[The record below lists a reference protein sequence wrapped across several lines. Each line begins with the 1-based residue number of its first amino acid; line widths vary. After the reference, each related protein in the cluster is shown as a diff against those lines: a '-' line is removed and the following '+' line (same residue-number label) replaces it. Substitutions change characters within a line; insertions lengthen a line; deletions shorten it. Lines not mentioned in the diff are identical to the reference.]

1 MRILSYYKPKVQNA
15 HPPSAEHM
23 AEMNKFM
30 QEMTAKG
37 HYISGGGFLPPS
49 ATYSVSLS
57 NGEYT
62 VRENAG
68 SAASEGFGGFGLIQA
83 NSQEEMMDV
92 IKQFLKV
99 AGDGECLVRPL
110 MDGPPPPQ
118 K

>member
-1 MRILSYYKPKVQNA
+1 MRILSYYKPKVDTG
-15 HPPSAEHM
+15 HPPDAAHM
-23 AEMNKFM
+23 AEMNAFM

-37 HYISGGGFLPPS
+37 HYISGGGFMPPD

-62 VRENAG
+62 VREHAG
-68 SAASEGFGGFGLIQA
+68 SGESAGFGGFGLIQA
-83 NSQEEMMDV
+83 NSQAEMMEV
-92 IKQFLKV
+92 IKRFLQV

-110 MDGPPPPQ
+110 MDGPPPQ

>member
-1 MRILSYYKPKVQNA
+1 MRILSYYKPKA
-15 HPPSAEHM
+15 PPEGPPSAEHM
-23 AEMNKFM
+23 AEMNAFM
-30 QEMTAKG
+30 REMTAKG
-37 HYISGGGFLPPS
+37 HYIAGGGFLPPS

-68 SAASEGFGGFGLIQA
+68 SGESGGFGGFGLIQA
-83 NSQEEMMDV
+83 NSPQEMMDV
-92 IKQFLKV
+92 VKQFLKV

-110 MDGPPPPQ
+110 MDGPPPP

>member
-1 MRILSYYKPKVQNA
+1 MRILSYYKSARPMSG
-15 HPPSAEHM
+15 PPNAEHM
-23 AEMNKFM
+23 AEMNRFM

-57 NGEYT
+57 DGEYT

-68 SAASEGFGGFGLIQA
+68 SGESDSFGGFGLIQA
-83 NSQEEMMDV
+83 NSPEEMMDV

-110 MDGPPPPQ
+110 MDGPPPQ

>member
-1 MRILSYYKPKVQNA
+1 MRILSYYKPKVQTNG
-15 HPPSAEHM
+15 PPGAEGM

-30 QEMTAKG
+30 EEMTAKG
-37 HYISGGGFLPPS
+37 HFIAGGGFLPPS
-49 ATYSVSLS
+49 ATYAVSLS

-62 VRENAG
+62 VREHAG
-68 SAASEGFGGFGLIQA
+68 SGESEGFGGFGLIQA
-83 NSQEEMMDV
+83 NSQEEMTDL

-110 MDGPPPPQ
+110 MEDPPPQ